1 MRKIKFPLV
10 RMSRLFSP
18 AISFSRYNYT
28 QRKVFY
34 SRFFHSTTSTRSHA
48 MFPQPSPSRQEELTQ
63 AYNNVLQEVTKT
75 SSRPVRLVAVTKL
88 KPSSDI
94 MALYNIGVRHF
105 GENYVQEL
113 ITKSQELPKDIQWH
127 FIGGLQTGKCKDLAK
142 SIDNLYAV
150 EAVDSL
156 KKCKKLDSV
165 RHSLEGAQIQIYL
178 QVNTSGE
185 EQKSGYSVSDL
196 SDIEETVGYLTSL
209 ECKTLKLQG
218 LMTIGSFSESTADVE
233 ENQDF
238 AKLVE
243 LKNKLDEKFSLDLEL
258 SMGMSNDYIQA
269 IKQGSTNVRVGSLIL
284 GARPPR
290 T

>member
-1 MRKIKFPLV
+1 
-10 RMSRLFSP
+10 
-18 AISFSRYNYT
+18 
-28 QRKVFY
+28 
-34 SRFFHSTTSTRSHA
+34 
-48 MFPQPSPSRQEELTQ
+48 MFPQPTPSRQEELTQ
-63 AYNNVLQEVTKT
+63 SYNDVLQEVTKT

-142 SIDNLYAV
+142 NIDNLYAV

-165 RHSLEGAQIQIYL
+165 RHSLEGTQIHIYL

-196 SDIEETVGYLTSL
+196 SDIEETVGFLTSL

-290 T
+290 N

>member
-1 MRKIKFPLV
+1 
-10 RMSRLFSP
+10 MSLQP
-18 AISFSRYNYT
+18 
-28 QRKVFY
+28 
-34 SRFFHSTTSTRSHA
+34 TT
-48 MFPQPSPSRQEELTQ
+48 SRQEELTT
-63 AYNNVLQEVTKT
+63 AYNDVLQQVTNAAAQ
-75 SSRPVRLVAVTKL
+75 RQGPVPAPVRLVAVTKL
-88 KPSSDI
+88 KPLSDI

-113 ITKSQELPKDIQWH
+113 ITKAQELPKDIKWH

-142 SIDNLYAV
+142 NIENLFAV

-165 RHSLEGAQIQIYL
+165 RHSLNGAQIQIYL

-185 EQKSGYSVSDL
+185 EQKSGYSVLDL
-196 SDIEETVGYLTSL
+196 AEIEETVDFLLSP

-218 LMTIGSFSESTADVE
+218 LMTIGSFSESTSDL
-233 ENQDF
+233 ENHDF
-238 AKLVE
+238 AKLVQV
-243 LKNKLDEKFSLDLEL
+243 KNKLDEKFGIDLEL

-284 GARPPR
+284 GSRPKKN
-290 T
+290 